1 MNAGGEN
8 QEQWAQ
14 TAMFTASE
22 VEAQTGVPAATLR
35 QWERR
40 YGFPR
45 PVRNDSGYRMYSP
58 DDVRD
63 IGIMLGHQ
71 RSGVGA
77 RMAAELTRKG
87 MTGGGAG
94 RGGLVRP
101 VTLAP
106 ARQHALLAA
115 PGAASSP
122 VPIPVPMS
130 APVSLPALAGQ
141 LTQALITADY
151 VRAGDVLAGAHARLP
166 VEDVMT
172 GVMSPAL
179 VEIGERWARGEITIA
194 HERGASHF
202 LRSRLSALMDIA
214 GPEDTGTGWGPLLVA
229 ACAPGEQHELGLM
242 MLTLALRRRGLR
254 VAYLGANVPL
264 GDLTIFAHERGAQ
277 AILLGING
285 EWALGDWG
293 NGAWV
298 DGAWVADASADP
310 TRGLDAP
317 PDPAV
322 YPSSRPVRTG
332 TNGLAWVSGGAD
344 LPPTPPQGQRPVR
357 RRPALQRLG
366 LPVFLGGTLMN
377 ARPALA
383 AELGGLYAGPDAPAA
398 AAIISRVLGHA
409 LHPAQAADPD
419 REATPSQAPHS
430 AQAGVNRPGPDQEG
444 EQT

>member
-94 RGGLVRP
+94 RSGLVRP

-115 PGAASSP
+115 PAASS
-122 VPIPVPMS
+122 PVPMS

-141 LTQALITADY
+141 LTQALVTADY

-214 GPEDTGTGWGPLLVA
+214 GPEDTDTGWGPLLVA

-242 MLTLALRRRGLR
+242 MQALALRRRGLR

-277 AILLGING
+277 AILLSING

-298 DGAWVADASADP
+298 DGAWVADA
-310 TRGLDAP
+310 P
-317 PDPAV
+317 PDRAV
-322 YPSSRPVRTG
+322 YPASRPVRTG
-332 TNGLAWVSGGAD
+332 THGLAWVSGSAD
-344 LPPTPPQGQRPVR
+344 QAAPQPQRQRPVCQR
-357 RRPALQRLG
+357 TALQRLG
-366 LPVFLGGTLMN
+366 LPVFLGGALMN

-398 AAIISRVLGHA
+398 AATISGVLGHA
-409 LHPAQAADPD
+409 LHAAQAADPD

-430 AQAGVNRPGPDQEG
+430 SQAGVNRPGPDQEG